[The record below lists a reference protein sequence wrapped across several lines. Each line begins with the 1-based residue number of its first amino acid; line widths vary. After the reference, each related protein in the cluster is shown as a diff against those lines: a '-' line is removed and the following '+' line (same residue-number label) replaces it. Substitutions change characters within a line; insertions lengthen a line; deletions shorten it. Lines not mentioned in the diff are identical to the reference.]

1 MPDILSTG
9 VSGLRAFQRAL
20 DVTSHNIANA
30 TTPGYSRQSVQLG
43 TRVAEGYGNSYIGSG
58 VNINAVTR
66 SYDQL
71 LTTQMRTASSTFTHL
86 AAYADKAQK
95 LNNLFADSTTGLS
108 ASMQKFIN
116 SVQGVSNDPTSTAAR
131 QVMLGEAEG
140 LKQRLQTYELRLDD
154 VETEINAQMTSEA
167 AAITSAAT
175 RIARLN
181 EQIVASKGSGQAPND
196 LLDARDELISELS
209 GHISVNVVPQ
219 DDGAWNVFVGNGQ
232 SLVLGSNSA
241 TFVTQPDS
249 FDPTRMTMAFKAGS
263 STVDMS
269 TSVTGG
275 TLGGLM
281 DFRREMLDPARN
293 QLGQIAVAVATAANA
308 QHREG
313 MDLQGNLGGDLFRIG
328 AVEVLPERGNT
339 GAGTIG
345 VTRTNIGAM
354 SADDTIFEFNGTAWS
369 ARDAVTGN
377 AVTMTGAGTVAS
389 PFVANGLSIV
399 MGGAAAAGDRF
410 LVKPTAGAI
419 GGLAVAVTDPSRV
432 AAAAPIRS
440 SAASANTGSGV
451 ISAGEVLDAANPQ
464 LRTAVTIEF
473 IDSTHYSVNGAGSVA
488 FAPGDNID
496 INGWR
501 VNLSGAPQA
510 GDQFTITN
518 NAGGVG
524 DNRNAL
530 ALADILGQGVL
541 AGGTESINGA
551 ISRFVGN
558 IGVSTSQAQS
568 GADAQGIILEDV
580 QASVESISGVNLDE
594 EAANMLRYQQAYQAA
609 AQVIRITQT
618 LFDTLLG
625 ATRR

>member
-1 MPDILSTG
+1 
-9 VSGLRAFQRAL
+9 
-20 DVTSHNIANA
+20 
-30 TTPGYSRQSVQLG
+30 
-43 TRVAEGYGNSYIGSG
+43 
-58 VNINAVTR
+58 
-66 SYDQL
+66 
-71 LTTQMRTASSTFTHL
+71 
-86 AAYADKAQK
+86 
-95 LNNLFADSTTGLS
+95 
-108 ASMQKFIN
+108 
-116 SVQGVSNDPTSTAAR
+116 
-131 QVMLGEAEG
+131 MLGEAEG
-140 LKQRLQTYELRLDD
+140 LKQRLQTYDLRLDD

-167 AAITSAAT
+167 AAHHQRGNAHRHAERTD
-175 RIARLN
+175 RRVAR
-181 EQIVASKGSGQAPND
+181 ASGQAPND

-209 GHISVNVVPQ
+209 GHVSVPT
-219 DDGAWNVFVGNGQ
+219 
-232 SLVLGSNSA
+232 SSA
-241 TFVTQPDS
+241 GRRRVERVRRQWPVARAGHPMRRPSSRKPDA
-249 FDPTRMTMAFKAGS
+249 FDPTRMTIAFKAGA

-269 TSVTGG
+269 TSVSGG

-293 QLGQIAVAVATAANA
+293 QLGQIAVALASAANA

-339 GAGTIG
+339 GTGTRWRHAHRRRRRL
-345 VTRTNIGAM
+345 TT
-354 SADDTIFEFNGTAWS
+354 DDTILEFNGTAWS
-369 ARDAVTGN
+369 ARDAVTGD
-377 AVTMTGAGTVAS
+377 AVAMTGAGTVGS

-419 GGLAVAVTDPSRV
+419 GGLGCRGHGSFPGCGRGADSQQRRLDQHADPARSPPARCWTRR
-432 AAAAPIRS
+432 IRS
-440 SAASANTGSGV
+440 CAA
-451 ISAGEVLDAANPQ
+451 
-464 LRTAVTIEF
+464 RVTIEF
-473 IDSTHYSVNGAGSVA
+473 IDATHYSVNGAGSVA
-488 FAPGDNID
+488 FAAGDNID

-501 VNLSGAPQA
+501 VKLSGTPQA
-510 GDQFTITN
+510 GDQFTVTN

-530 ALADILGQGVL
+530 ALADILGRGVL
-541 AGGTESINGA
+541 SGGTESLNGA
-551 ISRFVGN
+551 ISRFVGS